1 MNDLKARFEHD
12 LDRIPEPPRWDRIGA
27 RSREP
32 RLLEA
37 QAEPPMARPPVRS
50 RIGAIAVAA
59 VLTGAVVIGGIVA
72 LRHQPSQ
79 PFATGSPVI
88 DQQTP
93 QIVDLDGTTTT
104 TLPLLPEGAFAPAL
118 APDGT

>member
-1 MNDLKARFEHD
+1 MNDLKQSFERD
-12 LDRIPEPPRWDRIGA
+12 LDRIPAPPRWDSIEA

-59 VLTGAVVIGGIVA
+59 ALT
-72 LRHQPSQ
+72 
-79 PFATGSPVI
+79 
-88 DQQTP
+88 
-93 QIVDLDGTTTT
+93 
-104 TLPLLPEGAFAPAL
+104 
-118 APDGT
+118 